1 LFLEVVDDLTN
12 KIFDDGL
19 EAEMRNKGFGPGE
32 GFPEGIMYYAWDFRN
47 AKVEMSAV
55 DYIRFIL
62 DWVEDML
69 EDIRIFPED
78 LESEFPP
85 NLERDVIKPAFER
98 ILHVYVILF
107 HYHTENPVRSS
118 ERYVLE
124 SSFDRFIYA
133 SMYWRLLDFNGE
145 SATYLK
151 EQIDIPKK
159 SFLET
164 VEYR

>member
-62 DWVEDML
+62 DWALDML
-69 EDIRIFPED
+69 DDEQIFPLD
-78 LESEFPP
+78 LEREFPL
-85 NLERDVIKPAFER
+85 NLEREIIKPAFER

-164 VEYR
+164 VECR

>member
-98 ILHVYVILF
+98 ILHVYAILF
-107 HYHTENPVRSS
+107 HYQTRNPVERI
-118 ERYVLE
+118 ERYALE
-124 SSFDRFIYA
+124 STFGHFIYA
-133 SMYWRLLDFNGE
+133 SLYWGLLDFNGE

-151 EQIDIPKK
+151 EQIDIPRK

-164 VEYR
+164 IEDL

>member
-1 LFLEVVDDLTN
+1 
-12 KIFDDGL
+12 
-19 EAEMRNKGFGPGE
+19 MRNKGFGPGE

-98 ILHVYVILF
+98 ILHVYAILF
-107 HYHTENPVRSS
+107 HYQTRNPVERI
-118 ERYVLE
+118 ERYALE
-124 SSFDRFIYA
+124 STFGHFIYA
-133 SMYWRLLDFNGE
+133 SLYWGLLDFNGE

-164 VEYR
+164 VECR